1 MTHDE
6 LMAFSRALLAENTDL
21 RMRLAEAA
29 RKIKALEKAIN
40 QRSRGTE

>member
-1 MTHDE
+1 MTQEE
-6 LMAFSRALLAENTDL
+6 LLAFSRALLAENTDL

-29 RKIKALEKAIN
+29 RKIEALEKAVN